1 MPSEEEEIKRRKEER
16 RRRNKELRTFRSF
29 KKYSVKRFKS
39 LCKLWL
45 NDSCPK
51 TAEECDLVHAEAVVK
66 KPQLCRLYFCSKCL
80 LAKACIF
87 MHETYPCMQHALGVC
102 SKLRCKLSHAPL
114 NDDSRPFIKQV

>member
-1 MPSEEEEIKRRKEER
+1 MVSFSETASSLANKLIYPYLTDERLNDSNQRKIAVISSKRKKMPSEEEEIKRRKEER

-66 KPQLCRLYFCSKCL
+66 KPQLCRLYFCSKL
-80 LAKACIF
+80 
-87 MHETYPCMQHALGVC
+87 
-102 SKLRCKLSHAPL
+102 
-114 NDDSRPFIKQV
+114 DSEK